1 MDKFDA
7 LQSDVM
13 SRYSTIRDPCAK
25 NDFFKVDISLA
36 NFRAE
41 YEDCLR
47 ELNRISTTRALRLG
61 EDVTARQTLDVPVL
75 FDDDWPVLRL
85 FVYGIY
91 VYFSR
96 EVLTELLNFIPG
108 LKVSISSINHNKSKT
123 TCRIDCENLFTSCQ
137 LQCAAICKKIPWTK
151 TDPLGNV
158 KKGFIKIKPDLN
170 SIMSSD
176 PSANSPPE
184 FPLCEVH
191 PALRVAVIMD
201 QILSL
206 LPPEDQ
212 LNFYCWLGK
221 PEFLLEI
228 MLHYSLH
235 FVWLRFLGD
244 PSEVCAFV
252 RRFRTLRF
260 VFYREKMPVP
270 LPCVSM
276 LLRARVSDVPENS
289 MCFLE
294 KVDLTSV
301 IVNNEFIR
309 FVSGRFLIKE
319 LIIGQS
325 TAHFESEARFRGVQY
340 LTIKNNSSFRGS
352 LLLSNLADSLLTVK
366 IIACKNLIVDKLKA
380 FLSED
385 SRTTAIVLDKIGIVK
400 SFGPDYTHIFDGLFS
415 GKNVIKSFTFTSPC
429 MQVFEYSTA
438 RWRQHQPSLAQ
449 AANPAAVYIRGL
461 VSRWSV
467 TLAHAGK

>member
-1 MDKFDA
+1 
-7 LQSDVM
+7 
-13 SRYSTIRDPCAK
+13 
-25 NDFFKVDISLA
+25 
-36 NFRAE
+36 
-41 YEDCLR
+41 
-47 ELNRISTTRALRLG
+47 
-61 EDVTARQTLDVPVL
+61 
-75 FDDDWPVLRL
+75 
-85 FVYGIY
+85 
-91 VYFSR
+91 
-96 EVLTELLNFIPG
+96 
-108 LKVSISSINHNKSKT
+108 
-123 TCRIDCENLFTSCQ
+123 
-137 LQCAAICKKIPWTK
+137 
-151 TDPLGNV
+151 
-158 KKGFIKIKPDLN
+158 
-170 SIMSSD
+170 MSSD

-184 FPLCEVH
+184 FPPCEVH

-201 QILSL
+201 QILLL

-260 VFYREKMPVP
+260 VFYREEMPVP

-276 LLRARVSDVPENS
+276 LLRARVGDVPENS

-366 IIACKNLIVDKLKA
+366 IIACKNLIFHKLKA

-429 MQVFEYSTA
+429 MQEIVDVNIVNRKFCVNNFLTELNFENNQLCAVFLPKIVELVPNLESLNVVGVGPLVDVSFAALHELKQLKLSYYSGFTTA
-438 RWRQHQPSLAQ
+438 VASIVSSKFEHLVMINSLGKKHTKLVGPGFAVKLFSVAARESLVELHKCRIVPSQWKDLHTLIAGDVLF
-449 AANPAAVYIRGL
+449 ASASSFDRRGVYR
-461 VSRWSV
+461 R
-467 TLAHAGK
+467 

>member
-1 MDKFDA
+1 MCGH
-7 LQSDVM
+7 LQ
-13 SRYSTIRDPCAK
+13 K
-25 NDFFKVDISLA
+25 N
-36 NFRAE
+36 
-41 YEDCLR
+41 
-47 ELNRISTTRALRLG
+47 
-61 EDVTARQTLDVPVL
+61 
-75 FDDDWPVLRL
+75 
-85 FVYGIY
+85 
-91 VYFSR
+91 
-96 EVLTELLNFIPG
+96 
-108 LKVSISSINHNKSKT
+108 
-123 TCRIDCENLFTSCQ
+123 
-137 LQCAAICKKIPWTK
+137 PWTK
-151 TDPLGNV
+151 TNPLGNV

-184 FPLCEVH
+184 FSLCEVH
-191 PALRVAVIMD
+191 PVLRVAVIMD

-206 LPPEDQ
+206 LSPDDQ
-212 LNFYCWLGK
+212 LNFYCWLSK

-252 RRFRTLRF
+252 GKFRTLRF
-260 VFYREKMPVP
+260 IFYREEMPVP

-276 LLRARVSDVPENS
+276 LLRARLSGVPENS

-301 IVNNEFIR
+301 IVNNEFVR
-309 FVSGRFLIKE
+309 FLRGRFIIKE

-325 TAHFESEARFRGVQY
+325 TAHFESEARFRGIQY

-352 LLLSNLADSLLTVK
+352 LLLSNLADSLLTVQ

-385 SRTTAIVLDKIGIVK
+385 SRATAVVLDRIGIVK
-400 SFGPDYTHIFDGLFS
+400 SFGPNYTHIFDGLFS
-415 GKNVIKSFTFTSPC
+415 GNNVIKSFAFTSPC
-429 MQVFEYSTA
+429 MQEIVDVNIVNRKLCVNNFLTELNFENNQLCAAYLPKIVELVPNLESLNVVGVGPLVDVSFAALHEFKQLKLSYYSGFTTA
-438 RWRQHQPSLAQ
+438 VASIASNKFEHLVIMNSLGKKHTKLVGPGFAVKLLSVAARESFVELHKCRIVPSQWKDLCTLRAGDVLY
-449 AANPAAVYIRGL
+449 ASASSFG
-461 VSRWSV
+461 SRE
-467 TLAHAGK
+467 LYRR